1 MTEEKEILYE
11 RLQTYF
17 STRRFAD
24 LRILLLDMEPF
35 DIAVFLEENLNDKEQ
50 IKFFRLYQKN

>member
-50 IKFFRLYQKN
+50 IKFFRN